1 MNKSTTILT
10 VASVAVGGI
19 LAYAVYFDY
28 KRRTDANFR
37 KQLRKFF
44 TSSAFVRT
52 GLNWGS
58 GKEKKR
64 VKQSQSPSESGS
76 GQPSSEGVNAND
88 LRAALESVRSEEVP
102 PGPEE
107 KEQYF
112 MKQVGIGEQ
121 LCAQGVWRF
130 RPWVVFS

>member
-1 MNKSTTILT
+1 MNRSTTILT

-19 LAYAVYFDY
+19 LAYAVYFDH

-37 KQLRKFF
+37 KQLRKF
-44 TSSAFVRT
+44 SSAAYLRT
-52 GLNWGS
+52 WLTWDS

-64 VKQSQSPSESGS
+64 VKQSQTPSESSQTSNS
-76 GQPSSEGVNAND
+76 GGVNAND
-88 LRAALESVRSEEVP
+88 LRSALESVRNEEVP

-112 MKQVGIGEQ
+112 MTQVGMGEQ
-121 LCAQGVWRF
+121 LCAQGV
-130 RPWVVFS
+130 

>member
-1 MNKSTTILT
+1 MT

-37 KQLRKFF
+37 KQLRKF
-44 TSSAFVRT
+44 SLVAPLCPQLKCDV
-52 GLNWGS
+52 

-64 VKQSQSPSESGS
+64 VKQNQAPLES
-76 GQPSSEGVNAND
+76 GQPSNDAGGVNAND
-88 LRAALESVRSEEVP
+88 LRSALESVRNEEVP

-112 MKQVGIGEQ
+112 MKQVGMGEQ
-121 LCAQGVWRF
+121 LCAQGVW
-130 RPWVVFS
+130 